1 MNIKIEL
8 HLESSFSKSLAFA
21 STFVDEHS
29 LEIDLDHIAAKAAY
43 RRIKEIKRET
53 GYRELSIDKII
64 YNGQHD
70 ITDKVKKLFEAP
82 IDQIIEWELQGYI

>member
-1 MNIKIEL
+1 MKIKIEL
-8 HLESSFSKSLAFA
+8 HLESSLSKSLAFA
-21 STFVDEHS
+21 YAFVDELS
-29 LEIDLDHIAAKAAY
+29 FEEPDHIAAKAAY

-53 GYRELSIDKII
+53 GYRDLSIDKII

-70 ITDKVKKLFEAP
+70 ITDLVKKIYEAP